1 MNSLVPSGTDVT
13 ALDQRANLP
22 SSPIGM
28 LPPNPEGAVLLQYFS
43 LLLKRRWTIIGTMV
57 IVTTLGTIFTLRSPK
72 RYEAVGRIAYNRE
85 PSLNLGMKDSDF
97 SGSSIDDLDYNVAL
111 ETQVKILQSDAVA
124 LATIKSLKLDADP
137 KFAGPAAANGG
148 KEMQTLSVDSPLQSS
163 LIGRFRGGLKVN
175 VIPRTRIIE
184 IHYTDQDP
192 RLAATLVNGLASAYM
207 AQNLKSH
214 YESVMQTSDWL
225 SKQLS
230 DLQLKVE
237 SSQAKLVAYQ
247 RERGIVGLD
256 EKRNIV
262 TQKLDDINKEL
273 SSAEADRM
281 KKEASY
287 RLVRSGQIGAV
298 GDTTGVQTLANLRTK
313 ETDLEVQVA
322 QANTQFGP
330 SYPTVVSLK
339 SQLKQVQTSIANE
352 TKRVEGAVR
361 DEYLAAVQR
370 ERLLRDALEAQK
382 VEANKLNE
390 NAIEYDALKR
400 DADSNRQ
407 LFDGLQ
413 QRMKEASVAAGL
425 KSSNVWVVDNARVP
439 TGPSSPNVPR
449 NILMSVFLGL
459 AGGFGL
465 AFVLESIDH
474 TVRTYDDAENAAVAP
489 VLAIIPGISH
499 MPAGKVSGGVQ
510 KLLGGAPAAATAGGR
525 AELVCYSRPRSQV
538 SEAYRALRTSLMLSS
553 AEAPPKIIVVTS
565 PLPQEGKTTTS
576 INTAVVLA
584 QAGARVLLVDADMRR
599 PAVHRALK
607 LRNDAGLSTLLAST
621 ANPSSYIMS
630 TDVANLFAVA
640 AGPTPP
646 QPAELLC
653 SARMRAVLGQWTR
666 EFDHVVIDTPPALT
680 VTDSVVLSVL
690 ADAIVLVARSG
701 QTSKTAL
708 RRSRALLGRVCKSVG
723 VVVNDMKLNSAEY
736 SYYYG
741 YGAKY
746 YNRYYDE
753 AHRR

>member
-1 MNSLVPSGTDVT
+1 
-13 ALDQRANLP
+13 
-22 SSPIGM
+22 M

-57 IVTTLGTIFTLRSPK
+57 IVTALGTIFTLRSPK
-72 RYEAVGRIAYNRE
+72 RYEAVGRLAYNKE

-97 SGSSIDDLDYNVAL
+97 SSSSIDDLDYNVAL
-111 ETQVKILQSDAVA
+111 ETQVKILQSDAIA
-124 LATIKSLKLDADP
+124 LATIKYLKLDTDP
-137 KFAGPAAANGG
+137 KFAGPAAAQAA
-148 KEMQTLSVDSPLQSS
+148 KETQALSVDSPLQSS
-163 LIGRFRGGLKVN
+163 LIGRFRGGLKVS

-184 IHYTDQDP
+184 VRYTDLDP
-192 RLAATLVNGLASAYM
+192 RLAATLVNGLFNAYM

-247 RERGIVGLD
+247 REHGIVGLD

-273 SSAEADRM
+273 SVAEADRM

-287 RLVRSGQIGAV
+287 RLVRTGQIGAV
-298 GDTTGVQTLANLRTK
+298 GDSTGLQALAQLRSK
-313 ETDLEVQVA
+313 ENDLEQQVA

-330 SYPTVVSLK
+330 SYPAVVSLK
-339 SQLKQVQTSIANE
+339 NQLKQVQTSIANE
-352 TKRVEGAVR
+352 TKRVEGTVR
-361 DEYLAAVQR
+361 DEYLAAMQR
-370 ERLLRDALEAQK
+370 EKLLRAALEAQK
-382 VEANKLNE
+382 VEANRLNE
-390 NAIEYDALKR
+390 SAIEYDALKR

-407 LFDGLQ
+407 LFEGLQ
-413 QRMKEASVAAGL
+413 SRMKEASVAAGL
-425 KSSNVWVVDNARVP
+425 KSSNVWVVDSARVP
-439 TGPSSPNVPR
+439 TGPASPNVPR
-449 NILMSVFLGL
+449 NILLSMFLGL

-465 AFVLESIDH
+465 AFVMESIDH
-474 TVRTYDDAENAAVAP
+474 TVRTYDDAENAALAL

-499 MPAGKVSGGVQ
+499 MATVKMGGGVQ
-510 KLLGGAPAAATAGGR
+510 KLLGGAPAAAKAAAGAR

-607 LRNDAGLSTLLAST
+607 LRNDSGLSKLLAST
-621 ANPSSYIMS
+621 ANPSSYIMP
-630 TDVANLFAVA
+630 TEIANLFAVA

-653 SARMRAVLGQWTR
+653 SARMRAVLEQWTS